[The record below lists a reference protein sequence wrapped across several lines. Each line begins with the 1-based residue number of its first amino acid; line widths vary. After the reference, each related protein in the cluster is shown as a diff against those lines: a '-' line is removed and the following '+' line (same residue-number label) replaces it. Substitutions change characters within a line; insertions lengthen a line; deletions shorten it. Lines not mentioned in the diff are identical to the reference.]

1 MSESGNSDILVA
13 AVVVEAVAVEVVVED
28 AVAVV
33 AVAAVSEEVA
43 VVDVAEE
50 EVPEDFIKSSKLH
63 VIVTWMIDTVQ
74 LTLSCLPVKRFQRHC
89 CILVE

>member
-1 MSESGNSDILVA
+1 MGVVVVDA
-13 AVVVEAVAVEVVVED
+13 AVVV

-33 AVAAVSEEVA
+33 SEADAA
-43 VVDVAEE
+43 VDVAEE
-50 EVPEDFIKSSKLH
+50 EVPEDSIKSSKLH

-74 LTLSCLPVKRFQRHC
+74 QTLSCLPVKRFQRHC

>member
-1 MSESGNSDILVA
+1 MVVEAEAVGVVVVDA
-13 AVVVEAVAVEVVVED
+13 AVVV

-33 AVAAVSEEVA
+33 SEADAA
-43 VVDVAEE
+43 VDVAEE
-50 EVPEDFIKSSKLH
+50 EVPEDSIKSSKLH

-74 LTLSCLPVKRFQRHC
+74 QTLSCLPVKRFQRHC

>member
-1 MSESGNSDILVA
+1 MVVV
-13 AVVVEAVAVEVVVED
+13 AVVSVEVVVVD
-28 AVAVV
+28 AAVVV
-33 AVAAVSEEVA
+33 AVAAVSEEAAA

-50 EVPEDFIKSSKLH
+50 EVPEDSIKSSKLH

-74 LTLSCLPVKRFQRHC
+74 LTLSCLPVKWFQRHC